1 MQTVTPTITIEIPIG
16 TDAMVG
22 NQRLVTGAKLERVGD
37 KDALVIAMDTRKL
50 CWPERLGLP
59 AGTRIYWDRVRT
71 TDIQDLSA
79 LLWPLRYRITLG
91 DGWYRDETGQRHYF
105 GVSPHL
111 PGMDLARGVTTV
123 ALRAAVMLLVVGGV
137 GLRSVCFL
145 LSALFHLEVSKS
157 ALERWVL
164 EVASHLPDAP
174 AMAQHLQR
182 LRPVHEAHLDELFPR
197 GRKDP
202 VLVVRDEHGR
212 ILCVQE
218 VPDRTFATVEA
229 FLQKLKGWGLCFR
242 TFYIDHYEVYEQ
254 AIKAVFPEAA
264 IQHDYFHILQNVWR
278 KVWKAFVAD
287 RKEIKQ
293 RSQQVSTPW
302 YAAQLEDLAKRLWDK
317 RGLLFTTE
325 DHLDDEQRAE
335 VAELVHRRPLLGTM
349 RTFLHRARG
358 IFTDAKGELG
368 ARQRLGRLRRFADK
382 KKLPAFDKAVRF
394 LEDRF
399 DHMITFLRVPGVA
412 RNSLAETGMRTLRRL
427 EQGHDG
433 FRTTASRDAY
443 LRLYQAIRYC
453 GWSVYRQD
461 GQGGLP
467 APS

>member
-1 MQTVTPTITIEIPIG
+1 MQASAPSVTVEIPVG
-16 TDAMVG
+16 TEAMAG
-22 NQRLVTGAKLERVGD
+22 NHRLVTGARLERVGD
-37 KDALVIAMDTRKL
+37 KDALVIAMDARKL
-50 CWPERLGLP
+50 HWQERLGLP
-59 AGTRIYWDRVRT
+59 RGTRIYWDRVRT

-79 LLWPLRYRITLG
+79 LLWPIYYRITLG
-91 DGWYRDETGQRHYF
+91 DGWYRDHQGQRHYF

-123 ALRAAVMLLVVGGV
+123 VLRAAVMLLVVGGV

-145 LSALFHLEVSKS
+145 LGALFHLEVSKS

-164 EVASHLPDAP
+164 QVAGHLPDAE
-174 AMAQHLQR
+174 AMARHLHH
-182 LRPVHEAHLDELFPR
+182 LRPVTEAHLDELFPR
-197 GRKDP
+197 GRKEP

-212 ILCVQE
+212 ILCMQE
-218 VPDRTFATVEA
+218 VPDRTFPTVEA
-229 FLQKLKGWGLCFR
+229 FLLKLKGWGLSFR

-254 AIKAVFPEAA
+254 AIRAVFPEAA
-264 IQHDYFHILQNVWR
+264 IQHDYFHILQNIWR

-287 RKEIKQ
+287 RKEVKR

-302 YAAQLEDLAKRLWDK
+302 YAAQLENLAKRLWQK
-317 RGLLFTTE
+317 RGLLFTTD

-335 VAELVHRRPLLGTM
+335 VADLVQQRPWLGTM
-349 RTFLHRARG
+349 RAFLHRARG

-368 ARQRLGRLRRFADK
+368 ARQRLGRLRVFADDHK
-382 KKLPAFDKAVRF
+382 VAAFDKAVQF

-399 DHMITFLRVPGVA
+399 DQMITFLRVPSVR

-433 FRTTASRDAY
+433 FRCAASRDAY

-453 GWSVYRQD
+453 GWSVYRPD
-461 GQGGLP
+461 GQYGLP